1 MMSGRLVSQNFMCRR
16 IRHLGAAAVAS
27 LVLFILVFHRH
38 NRLHD
43 HILNPDPDGILGLI
57 DFTSSDKFSPS
68 NGWRAICGE
77 HGFSPFD
84 RPRKVFDLVLFS
96 TELDWLEIRL
106 HTHAPYVDYFVIV
119 ESPTTF
125 SNKPKPL
132 HLKENWERYKEFH
145 HQIIYRVVH
154 DPIVSPRAWDHE
166 DYLRNALLYEVFPS
180 LVETPQAAQKKDVL
194 IVSDMDELIKPGALL
209 LLRHCDFPERLT
221 LRTYFYYYSFQWLH
235 RGEQWAH
242 PQASTFGAS
251 IDSTLAPN
259 DLRMNLLGPGP
270 LPLAALSRWWNS
282 ATLWNAGWHCSS
294 CFSTIQEMQTKLHSF
309 SHQGWNT
316 EENRDARTMVDRVRN
331 GLDLFAR
338 PGEAYDMIE
347 DNQDVPQYILTAF
360 ERERRF
366 RYLIDRTGHDAGFED
381 WVAPSL

>member
-1 MMSGRLVSQNFMCRR
+1 MPLSRS
-16 IRHLGAAAVAS
+16 
-27 LVLFILVFHRH
+27 
-38 NRLHD
+38 
-43 HILNPDPDGILGLI
+43 DG
-57 DFTSSDKFSPS
+57 
-68 NGWRAICGE
+68 AICGE
-77 HGFSPFD
+77 HGFSLFD
-84 RPRKVFDLVLFS
+84 RPRKVYDLVLFS

-106 HTHAPYVDYFVIV
+106 HTHAPYVDYFVVV

-132 HLKENWERYKEFH
+132 HLKENWERYEDFH
-145 HQIIYRVVH
+145 HQIIYRVVE
-154 DPIVSPRAWDHE
+154 DPIVSARAWDHE
-166 DYLRNALLYEVFPS
+166 DYLRNALLYEVFPALAES
-180 LVETPQAAQKKDVL
+180 PQAAQQNDVL

-209 LLRHCDFPERLT
+209 LLRHCDFPKRLT

-259 DLRMNLLGPGP
+259 DLRMNLLGRGF
-270 LPLAALSRWWNS
+270 LPLAALSRWWDS

-294 CFSTIQEMQTKLHSF
+294 CFSTIREMQTKLHSF

-338 PGEAYDMIE
+338 PGEVYDLIE
-347 DNQDVPQYILTAF
+347 GNRDVPQYILTAF
-360 ERERRF
+360 EREGRF
-366 RYLIDRTGHDAGFED
+366 GYLIDRTDDDAGFED